1 MGCVSGDLGID
12 FMKTLIKYILLAV
25 AMLMYAGCSVTV
37 IRPPSA
43 GAFMEKSEDKFV
55 KDVSF
60 SLNLSDC
67 WLDSIGCII
76 YVV

>member
-1 MGCVSGDLGID
+1 MVCA
-12 FMKTLIKYILLAV
+12 LL
-25 AMLMYAGCSVTV
+25 LAGCSVTV

-67 WLDSIGCII
+67 WLDSIGCNQKSEKKCEKRRKRGLEL
-76 YVV
+76 